1 MAMQSSGA
9 ISLNQVTLELRN
21 TSLSTISM
29 NDTRARL
36 LSKKS
41 SGQVSFSDFYN
52 RNYDNQGQSEYTTVG
67 THSWTCPSGVTQVS
81 AVCIG
86 GGGGGYHSGNAGPG
100 GGGGGLGWKNN
111 ISVTP
116 GSTYTVV
123 VGSAGVGNDYGLVN
137 GGDSYFINTS
147 TVKGGGG
154 QSPNFS
160 VGTAYGGNY
169 VGDGGGS
176 GGSMGHA
183 DPTAG
188 GGGAGAGGYTANGNT
203 NAGGSGGAG
212 GAGDSQGLGGGG
224 VSIFGQGASGASY
237 GCYNCPVGGGGSG
250 GQSGQGKNGGLYG
263 GGGGGA
269 DSSGSSGYG
278 AQGAVRIIWG
288 ETRSF
293 PATNTGNVTAG
304 EVYT

>member
-9 ISLNQVTLELRN
+9 ISLNEVTLELKN
-21 TSLSTISM
+21 TSLSTVSM
-29 NDTRARL
+29 NDARVRL

-52 RNYDNQGQSEYTTVG
+52 RNYDIQGQSEYTSPG
-67 THSWTCPSGVTQVS
+67 TYSWTCPAGVTLVS

-86 GGGGGYHSGNAGPG
+86 GGGGGYHSGDGGPG

-116 GSTYTVV
+116 GSTYAVV
-123 VGSAGVGNDYGLVN
+123 VGAGGVGNDYGLVN

-147 TVKGGGG
+147 VVKGGGG
-154 QSPNFS
+154 QSHTSPSGFAN
-160 VGTAYGGNY
+160 GGNY
-169 VGDGGGS
+169 VGDGGGNGQTMYHADASS
-176 GGSMGHA
+176 GG
-183 DPTAG
+183 G
-188 GGGAGAGGYTANGNT
+188 GGGAAGYTANGGT
-203 NAGGSGGAG
+203 VSGGCGGSGC
-212 GAGDSQGLGGGG
+212 AGDSQGQGGGG
-224 VSIFGQGASGASY
+224 VGIFGQGDSGANRGY
-237 GCYNCPVGGGGSG
+237 EQGPGGGGSG
-250 GQSGQGKNGGLYG
+250 GQSGSGKNGGLYG

-269 DSSGSSGYG
+269 DRSGSSGYG
-278 AQGAVRIIWG
+278 ALGAVRIIWG
-288 ETRSF
+288 ESRAF